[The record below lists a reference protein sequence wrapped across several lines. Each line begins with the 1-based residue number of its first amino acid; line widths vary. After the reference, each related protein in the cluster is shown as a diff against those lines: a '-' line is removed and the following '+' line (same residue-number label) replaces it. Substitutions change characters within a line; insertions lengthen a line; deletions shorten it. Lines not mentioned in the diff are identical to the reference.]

1 MFEIGDRV
9 EFVSGRI
16 IDGNKY
22 LVNGA
27 IGTVVHILPNAG
39 TNNIIGVEWDEGRNE
54 LTPDPNH
61 STFFHSCNGHCSNGT
76 HGWYVGVDDIVLVEE
91 FYFNQEIQI
100 EFEDLFTLF

>member
-1 MFEIGDRV
+1 MFKIGDRV

-27 IGTVVHILPNAG
+27 RGTVVHIYSYG
-39 TNNIIGVEWDEGRNE
+39 DNIGIEWDEGRYE

-61 STFFHSCNGHCSNGT
+61 NSFFHSCNGHCSNDT
-76 HGWYVGVDDIVLVEE
+76 HGWYVDTDDIVLVEE
-91 FYFNQEIQI
+91 VDFDQEIQI
-100 EFEDLFTLF
+100 ESEELFTLF

>member
-39 TNNIIGVEWDEGRNE
+39 TNNIIGVE
-54 LTPDPNH
+54 
-61 STFFHSCNGHCSNGT
+61 
-76 HGWYVGVDDIVLVEE
+76 
-91 FYFNQEIQI
+91 
-100 EFEDLFTLF
+100 

>member
-1 MFEIGDRV
+1 MFEVGDRV

-27 IGTVVHILPNAG
+27 RGTVVHLYPDG
-39 TNNIIGVEWDEGRNE
+39 GNNIGVEWDEGRNE
-54 LTPDPNH
+54 LTPDPDH

-76 HGWYVGVDDIVLVEE
+76 HGWYVGIDDIVLVEE
-91 FYFNQEIQI
+91 FDFDQEIQI
-100 EFEDLFTLF
+100 ESEDIFTLF

>member
-16 IDGNKY
+16 VDGNKY

-27 IGTVVHILPNAG
+27 RGTVVHINLTAG
-39 TNNIIGVEWDEGRNE
+39 MNNFGVEWDEGRNE

-61 STFFHSCNGHCSNGT
+61 STFFHSCNGHCSNNT
-76 HGWYVGVDDIVLVEE
+76 HGWYVDTDDIVLVEE
-91 FYFNQEIQI
+91 VDFDQEIQI
-100 EFEDLFTLF
+100 ESEELFTLF

>member
-27 IGTVVHILPNAG
+27 TGTVVHIHPTTG
-39 TNNIIGVEWDEGRNE
+39 MNNIGVEWDEGRNE
-54 LTPDPNH
+54 LTSDPNH

-91 FYFNQEIQI
+91 FDFNQEIQI
-100 EFEDLFTLF
+100 ESEDLFTLF